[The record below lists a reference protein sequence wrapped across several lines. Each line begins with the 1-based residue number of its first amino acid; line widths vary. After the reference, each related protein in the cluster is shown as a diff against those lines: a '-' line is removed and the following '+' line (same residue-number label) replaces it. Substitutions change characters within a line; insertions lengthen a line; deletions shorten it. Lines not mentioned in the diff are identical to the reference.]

1 MSKNI
6 KYPGEKLLEY
16 NRVFI
21 KQSRKQ
27 DGKKHKKET
36 GRKWSL

>member
-16 NRVFI
+16 NRMFI

-27 DGKKHKKET
+27 DGKKREKKT
-36 GRKWSL
+36 GRQWSI